1 MNANDIVL
9 WVVVACVAFLIG
21 NNRSAGSVFGPEL
34 GRTDR
39 MFALNGDDIRL
50 VSYRRWLAKFIERS
64 YSIDEINTLAF
75 DMGINYEQLSGDT
88 IGERA
93 REFVIHCE
101 RGGMIPPMLDALKIR
116 RA

>member
-1 MNANDIVL
+1 VNANDIVL

-21 NNRSAGSVFGPEL
+21 NNRAAGLTFGPES

-39 MFALNGDDIRL
+39 MFALSGEDIRL

-64 YSIDEINTLAF
+64 YGMDEINILAF

-101 RGGMIPPMLDALKIR
+101 RGGMIPQMLDALKLR
-116 RA
+116 RT